1 MLHLSDGQTEAPTN
15 RRLSVLFS
23 LFSSS
28 SSYSY
33 FRRSVGP
40 STANLLKQLI
50 DTRWDDDADADDE
63 EEALVRRCV
72 GRRLVDDFVVKVL
85 PLAHRSVGRSV
96 GDCSIYLAVGTRVSR
111 SVGRSA
117 GLPFSESVRMVGWS
131 VGRLVGGRS
140 SLVKE
145 GKMTGREG
153 AGKEGKERAGREESR
168 MRRGS

>member
-1 MLHLSDGQTEAPTN
+1 MKIEISFIRHLCVLHLSDGRTEAPTN

-40 STANLLKQLI
+40 SIANLLKQLI
-50 DTRWDDDADADDE
+50 DTRWDDDADADDDDE

-72 GRRLVDDFVVKVL
+72 GRRLVDDFVVKAL

-96 GDCSIYLAVGTRVSR
+96 IVLSI
-111 SVGRSA
+111 
-117 GLPFSESVRMVGWS
+117 FQ
-131 VGRLVGGRS
+131 
-140 SLVKE
+140 
-145 GKMTGREG
+145 
-153 AGKEGKERAGREESR
+153 
-168 MRRGS
+168 